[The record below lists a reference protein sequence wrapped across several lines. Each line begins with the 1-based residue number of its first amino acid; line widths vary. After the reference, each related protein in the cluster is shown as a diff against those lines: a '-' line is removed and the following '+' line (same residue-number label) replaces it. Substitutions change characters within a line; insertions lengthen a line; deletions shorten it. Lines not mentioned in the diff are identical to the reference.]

1 MTINDQFLRHPGLDP
16 GQGFFQTSSMK
27 LPCVYILAN
36 RYRGSMYVGVTS
48 DLVLRVSEHRLDLKA
63 GYTVDRD
70 IKLLVWY
77 EPHAEMPSAILR
89 EKQIKRWLREWKFAL
104 IEKSNPRWRDLF
116 SEIAG
121 EV

>member
-1 MTINDQFLRHPGLDP
+1 
-16 GQGFFQTSSMK
+16 
-27 LPCVYILAN
+27 
-36 RYRGSMYVGVTS
+36 
-48 DLVLRVSEHRLDLKA
+48 
-63 GYTVDRD
+63 
-70 IKLLVWY
+70 
-77 EPHAEMPSAILR
+77 MPSAILR

>member
-1 MTINDQFLRHPGLDP
+1 
-16 GQGFFQTSSMK
+16 MK

-48 DLVLRVSEHRLDLKA
+48 DLALRVSEHRLALKA
-63 GYTVDRD
+63 GYTADRN

-77 EPHAEMPSAILR
+77 ETHTEMSAAILG

-104 IEKSNPRWRDLF
+104 IEKTNARWRDLF

>member
-1 MTINDQFLRHPGLDP
+1 MTINAQFTRHPGLDP
-16 GQGFFQTSSMK
+16 GQGCFQTSGMK

-48 DLVLRVSEHRLDLKA
+48 DLALRVSEHRLALKA
-63 GYTVDRD
+63 GYTADRN

-77 EPHAEMPSAILR
+77 ETHTEMSAAILG

-104 IEKSNPRWRDLF
+104 IEKTNARWRDLF